1 MASLAVV
8 LRGIGFRPGR
18 SLVVVALA
26 AISIGALVLAPAYS
40 RVAQQSV
47 LADRLAAAPANAT
60 ALHLVAAPLDSGAAA
75 AMATDT
81 TASKV
86 AFGALLQARPTLHG
100 LLGAPIGGA
109 DVDVVLGND
118 RAVARLAYRDG
129 SCGHLTFTAGKCPA
143 DPGAVAVSARSA
155 AEYHLTVGS
164 SVSAHVGTGAARTLV
179 VSGIYEPRNA
189 TEPYWGRGGYFAAG
203 DVDQGTALPRIDA
216 LFVGTED
223 DLGLPRA
230 VPTVRL
236 DYDLDTSGV
245 DLDAVPALHSDLAS
259 FTTAVN
265 AAEFQLTTALPEVLD
280 DIDTEVAALGRIVP
294 VVAVPLVLICWF
306 VLFLVVAAVADERAP
321 EVALAQLRGYPPSRA
336 GRFGRAETLTL
347 VVIAIPLGL
356 VAGLGLV
363 QFAATTMLAGSGSS
377 AGGTVAIEFRWPI
390 AAAALLAAIGAY
402 IAVRIGSRRA
412 FARPVLSLLRRVP
425 QRATWRSGALEGSL
439 VALAAACIVVALRD
453 QTAPLALLAPA
464 AIAVVGG
471 VVAARML
478 ALWSRARLHR
488 HTRRGR
494 VTGVLAHAQ
503 LSRRPQGQRVVLVV
517 TVAVGLLAFAATAW
531 DVADQARR
539 DAATDAIGAERVLRV
554 SASDPA
560 ALVAAVKQ
568 AAPDGHALAAVR
580 ATEPYGNGTVELI
593 GVQSG
598 SFADVAAWR
607 DHDRAASGIVAG
619 LLRPEA
625 VPALTVTGA
634 VDIAANVSGV
644 SGSPSLAVVVASP
657 GAGNRTVPAGALSDK
672 KHAYRADVTGCAAG
686 CRLVGLA
693 IVPDK
698 PGEIAATIAI
708 TGLSTGGQPIEAG
721 FVSGERWAADLSRAP
736 TADVRVT
743 PGDAL
748 GVQVRSSESGPV
760 VVAYRDGPEVL
771 PVVVAGDSPADDRN
785 AADFS
790 FPALGE
796 TPQRFHVVER
806 AARLPRVGER
816 ALMFDLDDAVRAAQR
831 TSVLSDSSRL
841 RYEVWAGPGAPAD
854 LSARLANAGLS
865 IIGEES
871 IAAERTRLER
881 NAPALGLRLSLLAGV
896 AALLLAVG
904 ALLLTAYVGA
914 APRRTELAAL
924 RVAGVRLGQLR
935 RGLLREYL
943 HLALVPLVVGGVA
956 GAAAAVLILPGIPL
970 VRVGAPAG
978 PVSYVPGIGAVP
990 AAIAATLVGLLFAVL
1005 AVLGLVR
1012 RATPDRLREGI

>member
-1 MASLAVV
+1 LAVV
-8 LRGIGFRPGR
+8 LRGIRYRPGR

-40 RVAQQSV
+40 RAAQQSV
-47 LADRLAAAPANAT
+47 LSDRLAAAPPNAT
-60 ALHLVAAPLDSGAAA
+60 ALHLVAAPLDSSAAA
-75 AMATDT
+75 AAATDT

-86 AFGALLQARPTLHG
+86 AFGALLQARPTLHA
-100 LLGAPIGGA
+100 LLGTPIGGA
-109 DVDVVLGND
+109 DVDVVLNND
-118 RAVARLAYRDG
+118 RAVGRLAYRDA
-129 SCGHLTFTAGKCPA
+129 SCAHLTFTAGRCPA
-143 DPGAVAVSARSA
+143 DPGAVAISARSA
-155 AEYHLTVGS
+155 AQLKLTIGS
-164 SVSAHVGTGAARTLV
+164 SVSAHVGTGAARSLV
-179 VSGIYEPRNA
+179 VAGVYEPRNPS
-189 TEPYWGRGGYFAAG
+189 EPYWGRGGYFAAG
-203 DVDQGTALPRIDA
+203 DVDQETALPRVDA

-245 DLDAVPALHSDLAS
+245 DLDAVPGLRSDLAS

-265 AAEFQLTTALPEVLD
+265 AAEFQLSTALPEVLD
-280 DIDTEVAALGRIVP
+280 DIDTEVSALGRIVP

-306 VLFLVVAAVADERAP
+306 VLFLVVAAVAEERAP

-347 VVIAIPLGL
+347 IVIAIPLGL
-356 VAGLGLV
+356 AAGLGLV
-363 QFAATTMLAGSGSS
+363 QYAAATMLAPGG
-377 AGGTVAIEFRWPI
+377 GGTVRVEARWPV
-390 AAAALLAAIGAY
+390 AAAALLAAVGAY
-402 IAVRIGSRRA
+402 VAVRVGSRRA

-425 QRATWRSGALEGSL
+425 QRMTWRSGALEGSL
-439 VALAAACIVVALRD
+439 VALAAACIVVAVRD
-453 QTAPLALLAPA
+453 QTAPLALLTPA
-464 AIAVVGG
+464 AIALVGG
-471 VVAARML
+471 VASARLL
-478 ALWSRARLHR
+478 ALWSRARLRR

-503 LSRRPQGQRVVLVV
+503 ISRRPQGQRVVLVV

-539 DAATDAIGAERVLRV
+539 DAATDTVGADRVLRV
-554 SASDPA
+554 GASDPA

-580 ATEPYGNGTVELI
+580 ATEPYGTGTVELI

-598 SFADVAAWR
+598 TFADVAAWR
-607 DHDRAASGIVAG
+607 DHDRAATGIVAG
-619 LLRPEA
+619 LLRGDT
-625 VPALTVTGA
+625 VPTLTITGA
-634 VDIAANVSGV
+634 VDIAANVSAV
-644 SGSPSLAVVVASP
+644 SGTPSLAVVVAPP
-657 GAGNRTVPAGALSDK
+657 GTGTRTVSAGALSDK
-672 KHAYRADVTGCAAG
+672 RHAYRAEVTGCAAG

-693 IVPDK
+693 VVPDK

-708 TGLSTGGQPIEAG
+708 TGLSSGGHPLDAG
-721 FVSGERWAADLSRAP
+721 FVSGQRWAADLTRAP

-748 GVQVRSSESGPV
+748 GVQVRSVESGPV
-760 VVAYRDGPEVL
+760 VIAYRDGPEVL
-771 PVVVAGDSPADDRN
+771 PVVVAGGSPADDP
-785 AADFS
+785 AADDFS

-796 TPQRFHVVER
+796 TPQRFHVVQR
-806 AARLPRVGER
+806 ATRLPRVGER

-831 TSVLSDSSRL
+831 TSALSDSSRL
-841 RYEVWAGPGAPAD
+841 RYEVWAGPDAPAD
-854 LSARLANAGLS
+854 LSARLAGAGLS

-871 IAAERTRLER
+871 IAAERGRLER

-904 ALLLTAYVGA
+904 AVLLTAYVGA

-924 RVAGVRLGQLR
+924 RVAGVRPGQLR

-943 HLALVPLVVGGVA
+943 HLALVPLVVGGIA
-956 GAAAAVLILPGIPL
+956 GAAAAVLMLPGIPL

-978 PVSYVPGIGAVP
+978 PISYVPGMGAVP
-990 AAIAATLVGLLFAVL
+990 LGIVATVVGLLVAVL